1 MDLQSDCYAYNQNM
15 MLVSSIDP
23 LVNENLRQFYESVT
37 EMEQQFSQGT
47 SFHQDYFQF
56 ATEEGMSDW
65 SVDSLPMF
73 PDMQM
78 FPNSVSIDENN
89 QNNQQIPMVDELQQ
103 ESVLTQFPT
112 NYEQLQQ
119 ASESTKLPITD
130 EQLQLESKLTQMLRK
145 PTKKRSIKNST
156 HEYNTRR
163 NSYKKSIEEFL
174 KAQSKITEEAKK
186 KSCPPTILKAHAD
199 GQWIYPKD
207 RAQIVLLKCDIKP
220 IKHPNYVQTR
230 KYRSTKIS
238 I

>member
-15 MLVSSIDP
+15 MSVSSIDP
-23 LVNENLRQFYESVT
+23 LVNENLRQFHESVT

-47 SFHQDYFQF
+47 SSHQDCFQF
-56 ATEEGMSDW
+56 ATEEGMPDW
-65 SVDSLPMF
+65 SLDSLPIF
-73 PDMQM
+73 PDMQIL
-78 FPNSVSIDENN
+78 PNSVSIDENN
-89 QNNQQIPMVDELQQ
+89 QQIPMVDELRQ

-119 ASESTKLPITD
+119 ASESTKLPMSD
-130 EQLQLESKLTQMLRK
+130 EQLQLQSKLTQMQQK

-156 HEYNTRR
+156 HEYNTR
-163 NSYKKSIEEFL
+163 STAYKKRIDEFI
-174 KAQSKITEEAKK
+174 KAQTKITEEAKK
-186 KSCPPTILKAHAD
+186 KSCPPTILKVHAK

-220 IKHPNYVQTR
+220 IKHPNYVQKR
-230 KYRSTKIS
+230 KYRSKKIS

>member
-1 MDLQSDCYAYNQNM
+1 MDLQSDCCAYNQNM

-23 LVNENLRQFYESVT
+23 FVNENFSQFHESVT

-47 SFHQDYFQF
+47 SSATAQDYFQF
-56 ATEEGMSDW
+56 AIEEGMSDW
-65 SVDSLPMF
+65 SVDGLPMF

-78 FPNSVSIDENN
+78 FPNFVSIDE
-89 QNNQQIPMVDELQQ
+89 NNQQIPMVDELQQ
-103 ESVLTQFPT
+103 ESELTRFST

-119 ASESTKLPITD
+119 VSESTKLPMTN
-130 EQLQLESKLTQMLRK
+130 EQLQLESKLTQMLRQ

-163 NSYKKSIEEFL
+163 NAYRKSIEEFL
-174 KAQSKITEEAKK
+174 KAQLKITEEARK
-186 KSCPPTILKAHAD
+186 KSCPPRIFKAHAE

-220 IKHPNYVQTR
+220 IKHPNYVQKR